1 MDDSKIRGRI
11 IGGENVKENN
21 SYPFMATFWY
31 LDGPY
36 YKFKAG
42 AIWIGGPYFLTA
54 AHCVYER
61 DVRMIMIR
69 MGDVHLEK
77 QSVELRVSVIVI
89 HPDFKRA
96 TLENDIA
103 IIQAVESPTNRFPN
117 LIPVIL
123 PSNKYKIDYNTKT
136 QIKILGYGRETFE
149 VLPNQMKH
157 LLELRELDII
167 IISKDKTNYKKIPK
181 NMFVAGNII
190 NGVCVDSCIGD
201 SGGPCLQFIG
211 GIWVLVG
218 IISCGVGCGNLSY
231 PGMYTKVQPFYS
243 WIMKLFFPTTLR

>member
-1 MDDSKIRGRI
+1 MDDNKIRGRI

-42 AIWIGGPYFLTA
+42 AIWIGGHYFLTA

-136 QIKILGYGRETFE
+136 SLKILGYGRE
-149 VLPNQMKH
+149 MKH

-181 NMFVAGNII
+181 NMFVAGNVI

-211 GIWVLVG
+211 GVWVLVG

-231 PGMYTKVQPFYS
+231 PGMYIKVQPYYS
-243 WIMKLFFPTTLR
+243 WITKYSGIQ

>member
-1 MDDSKIRGRI
+1 MDDNQIVGRI
-11 IGGENVKENN
+11 IGGENVKTNN

-31 LDGPY
+31 LDGMY

-42 AIWIGGPYFLTA
+42 AIWIGGHYFLTA

-61 DVRMIMIR
+61 DVRMIIIR
-69 MGDVHLEK
+69 MGDVHLER
-77 QSVELRVSVIVI
+77 QSIELKVSMIVI

-103 IIQAVESPTNRFPN
+103 IIQTVESPSVRFPN
-117 LIPVIL
+117 LIPVVL
-123 PSNKYKIDYNTKT
+123 PSNNYNTKT
-136 QIKILGYGRETFE
+136 LLKILGYGRETLE

-167 IISKDKTNYKKIPK
+167 IISKDKTNYKRIPK
-181 NMFVAGNII
+181 NMFIAGNVI

-201 SGGPCLQFIG
+201 SGGPCLQFIDG
-211 GIWVLVG
+211 VWVLVG
-218 IISCGVGCGNLSY
+218 IISCGVGCGNLNY
-231 PGMYTKVQPFYS
+231 PGLYTKVQPYYN
-243 WIMKLFFPTTLR
+243 WIIKPLFPATRR

>member
-1 MDDSKIRGRI
+1 MDDKQITGRI

-103 IIQAVESPTNRFPN
+103 IIQAVESPTTRFPN
-117 LIPVIL
+117 LIPVVL
-123 PSNKYKIDYNTKT
+123 PSNKYKVDYNPKT
-136 QIKILGYGRETFE
+136 SLKILGYGRETLE
-149 VLPNQMKH
+149 ILPNQMKN
-157 LLELRELDII
+157 LLE
-167 IISKDKTNYKKIPK
+167 
-181 NMFVAGNII
+181 
-190 NGVCVDSCIGD
+190 
-201 SGGPCLQFIG
+201 
-211 GIWVLVG
+211 
-218 IISCGVGCGNLSY
+218 
-231 PGMYTKVQPFYS
+231 
-243 WIMKLFFPTTLR
+243 